1 MTMLINLFDTEMATQ
16 KEINEE
22 LSKKFVSKEKF
33 AEEIESLVLRTQ
45 MNYIDAIVEYCE
57 INNIEVDTI
66 GKMISKPLKEKL
78 KYDATELNFLKK
90 TTRAKL
96 PL

>member
-78 KYDATELNFLKK
+78 KYDAMELNFLKR

>member
-66 GKMISKPLKEKL
+66 GKMISKPLKEKI
-78 KYDATELNFLKK
+78 KYDAMELNFLKK

>member
-1 MTMLINLFDTEMATQ
+1 MLINLFDTEMATQ

-22 LSKKFVSKEKF
+22 LNKKFVSKEKF
-33 AEEIESLVLRTQ
+33 AEEIESLVLRTK

-57 INNIEVDTI
+57 HNNIEVDTV
-66 GKMISKPLKEKL
+66 GNMISKPLKEKI
-78 KYDATELNFLKK
+78 KYDAMELNFLKK

>member
-78 KYDATELNFLKK
+78 KYDATELNYLKK